1 MNPTPPLS
9 SRFFLKLVECLL
21 VSIAVVNI
29 FYMQVFLPL
38 NFARSLP
45 KIMNIVFELSGAA
58 LVIAGIGFTIA
69 YSIYW
74 HRKEQ
79 KNNIDSGRLHAW
91 FRGLIRYWL
100 ALQITT
106 YGVAKIL
113 GLQFGQSFLR
123 NDKLVSD
130 LSGFDLTW
138 NYFGYSYAL
147 TLIIGLLQI
156 GGSVLLVFRRTYLLG
171 IVVLLPVMMNI
182 MLIDIFYGIPFGA
195 TLNAVLFT
203 LGLLYLLLLRWKELT
218 TFFLRPTDNLP
229 PVRIGLFKPL
239 IKIAALAFVLIF
251 TFYASGIKS
260 SFAFTG
266 KWQVD
271 TLIRNGRPVDQDA
284 WLHDA
289 TVWKNV
295 YVEQYGN
302 ITFSA
307 NPYVIEKN
315 KVSSGKYD
323 YDSAK
328 HVMKIK
334 INGNDIPINA
344 YVTMQDKQH
353 MVWKIVDYKDTTIL
367 HLSTSHLT
375 P

>member
-1 MNPTPPLS
+1 MNPAPPVS
-9 SRFFLKLVECLL
+9 SRFLLKFIECLL
-21 VSIAVVNI
+21 VSIAIVNI

-38 NFARSLP
+38 NFAGTLP
-45 KIMNIVFELSGAA
+45 KVMDIVFELSGAA
-58 LVIAGIGFTIA
+58 LVIGGMGFTIA

-74 HRKEQ
+74 HRKERR
-79 KNNIDSGRLHAW
+79 NNINSGRLHAW
-91 FRGLIRYWL
+91 FRGIVRYWL

-106 YGVAKIL
+106 YGVAKIF
-113 GLQFGQSFLR
+113 GLQFGHSYLR
-123 NDKLVSD
+123 NDKLVSE

-156 GGSVLLVFRRTYLLG
+156 GGSILLVFRRTYLLG
-171 IVVLLPVMMNI
+171 IVVLLPVMINI

-203 LGLLYLLLLRWKELT
+203 LGLLYLLLQRWKELT
-218 TFFLRPTDNLP
+218 AFFLRPTDNLP

-239 IKIAALAFVLIF
+239 IKVAALAFVLVF
-251 TFYASGIKS
+251 TFYGSSVKS
-260 SFAFTG
+260 SYRFTG

-271 TLIRNGRPVDQDA
+271 TLIRNGRPVDKDA
-284 WLHDA
+284 WLHDT

-302 ITFSA
+302 ISFSP
-307 NPYVIEKN
+307 NPYVIEKS
-315 KVSSGKYD
+315 KLSSGQYD

-328 HVMKIK
+328 HIMKIK
-334 INGNDIPINA
+334 INGNDIPIHA
-344 YVTMQDKQH
+344 YITVQDKQH

-367 HLSTSHLT
+367 YLSTSHFT

>member
-1 MNPTPPLS
+1 MNPTPPLRS
-9 SRFFLKLVECLL
+9 GFFLKLVECLI
-21 VSIAVVNI
+21 VFIAIVNI

-38 NFARSLP
+38 NFGHILP
-45 KIMNIVFELSGAA
+45 RFMDVVFELSGAA
-58 LVIAGIGFTIA
+58 LVIGGIGFTIG

-74 HRKEQ
+74 HHKER
-79 KNNIDSGRLHAW
+79 KNNINSGRLHAW
-91 FRGLIRYWL
+91 FRGIIRYWL
-100 ALQITT
+100 ALQIAT
-106 YGVAKIL
+106 YGVAKIA
-113 GLQFGQSFLR
+113 GLQFGHSMLR
-123 NDKLVSD
+123 DDSLVGT

-171 IVVLLPVMMNI
+171 IVVLLPVMLNI
-182 MLIDIFYGIPFGA
+182 MLIDIFYGIPFAA
-195 TLNAVLFT
+195 TLNAILFT
-203 LGLLYLLLLRWKELT
+203 LGLVYLLLLKWKELT
-218 TFFLRPTDNLP
+218 AFFLRPADNLP
-229 PVRIGLFKPL
+229 PVRIGLLKPL
-239 IKIAALAFVLIF
+239 IKVAALAFILAF
-251 TFYASGIKS
+251 TFYGNSLKS
-260 SFAFTG
+260 SYRFTG

-271 TLIRNGRPVDQDA
+271 TLIRNGQTVDKDA

-289 TVWKNV
+289 TAWKNV

-302 ITFSA
+302 ITFSP

-315 KVSSGKYD
+315 KVSSGRYD
-323 YDSAK
+323 YDSTK
-328 HVMKIK
+328 QVMKIK

-344 YVTMQDKQH
+344 YITVQDQQH

-367 HLSTSHLT
+367 YLSASHLT